1 MSVEKK
7 LRRATGSEAMVFGIC
22 GGMAKFF
29 SLDVTL
35 IRVLWAVGT
44 FLGVGSPILIYV
56 VMAFIVPKETP
67 E

>member
-1 MSVEKK
+1 MSVQKK
-7 LRRATGSEAMVFGIC
+7 LRRTTGSEAMVFGIC

-44 FLGVGSPILIYV
+44 LLGVELNPR
-56 VMAFIVPKETP
+56 
-67 E
+67 